1 MDYRTEAREALARAQ
16 QNLSKKDSSGVM
28 YAALELRIALESLI
42 YQRATLYSKELCGKK
57 LSTWQPGKLLKLLL
71 DIDPYADKS
80 GSLSV
85 GLEEEYG
92 KPAPIMHSLGRE
104 RVLTLGEIK
113 TYYDRLGSYLH
124 APTFDQVAAG
134 KGATTEGKEQRC
146 VELAGIL
153 DEVLSSPVFNVNF
166 RVFSE
171 ISCGKCGKQIVRRLP
186 PDGGTVVAT
195 CIECE
200 AQYRVESNP
209 PGGVAWTPL
218 VHRVKC
224 AKADCCQVMELWESE
239 VKVGTN
245 WVCSGCGGKNI
256 ISLAVAYEATEG

>member
-1 MDYRTEAREALARAQ
+1 MDYRTEAREALSRAQ
-16 QNLSKKDSSGVM
+16 QNLSNKDPSGVV

-71 DIDPYADKS
+71 EIDPYADKS

-85 GLEEEYG
+85 GVEEEYG

-104 RVLTLGEIK
+104 RVLTLEEIK

-124 APTFDQVAAG
+124 APTIDQVSAG
-134 KGATTEGKEQRC
+134 KGATTEGKKQRC
-146 VELAGIL
+146 VELATIL

-166 RVFSE
+166 RVSSE
-171 ISCGKCGKQIVRRLP
+171 MTCGKCGKQIVRRLP
-186 PDGGTVVAT
+186 PNGGTVVAS
-195 CIECE
+195 CIECD
-200 AQYRVESNP
+200 AQYSVSSNSQ
-209 PGGVAWTPL
+209 GVATWTPL
-218 VHRVKC
+218 VQRVKC
-224 AKADCCQVMELWESE
+224 AKADCDQLIVLWESE

-245 WVCSGCGGKNI
+245 WVCSGCGGKNV
-256 ISLAVAYEATEG
+256 ISLGVAYEAIRE